1 MAATTTTAMIIVETA
16 TTVDSRM
23 AMVVAQEA
31 TRMAMTRE
39 ESAIALQQK
48 IIIMSTSQTRVASGR
63 IIP

>member
-1 MAATTTTAMIIVETA
+1 MAATTTAMIIVETA

-31 TRMAMTRE
+31 TRMAMIRE

>member
-1 MAATTTTAMIIVETA
+1 MAAPTTTAMIIVKTA